1 MVLFPKPPWM
11 QKTLFNEV
19 LKRKK
24 NLREPAVP
32 MNPVEDPAGWF
43 PIELKENKGW
53 IFELSQN
60 ECNEILEAVLSV
72 EQRGLE
78 IKNIRRS
85 DFMLSPV
92 LSSRFQEIRDEC
104 VNGRGLALLRGL
116 PVALMSR
123 GQIATALWGVGTYLG
138 VAVSQNGKGHL
149 LGHVKD
155 LGGNYL
161 TKNTRGY
168 FTNAEMGFHADRCD
182 YVGLLCLQTAKSGGE
197 SCVASSVTLYNE
209 MLRQRPDLVA
219 ELLKEFCWSRTG
231 EIPPGKDPF
240 YKMPVFSFEGGHL
253 SARGVSKQIYE
264 SQGMEGVDDFTEK
277 QLEALTFFKEQ
288 VKKLSFEIDFRQG
301 DLQFL
306 CSHVTLH
313 TRRSF
318 KDWEDPSRKRHLL
331 RLWLHDDKGRPIPKV
346 YREIINGIKLE
357 GVKLTT
363 PLDV

>member
-1 MVLFPKPPWM
+1 
-11 QKTLFNEV
+11 
-19 LKRKK
+19 
-24 NLREPAVP
+24 

-219 ELLKEFCWSRTG
+219 ELLKEFCWSRTC

-346 YREIINGIKLE
+346 YREIINGINLE

>member
-85 DFMLSPV
+85 DFMVSPV
-92 LSSRFQEIRDEC
+92 LASRFQEIRDEC

-182 YVGLLCLQTAKSGGE
+182 FVGLLCLQTAKSGGE

>member
-1 MVLFPKPPWM
+1 
-11 QKTLFNEV
+11 
-19 LKRKK
+19 
-24 NLREPAVP
+24 
-32 MNPVEDPAGWF
+32 MNPVVDPAGWF
-43 PIELKENKGW
+43 PKELEENKEW
-53 IFELSQN
+53 IFVLSQN
-60 ECNEILEAVLSV
+60 ECDEIQEAVAST
-72 EQRGLE
+72 EKRGLE
-78 IKNIRRS
+78 IKQICRL
-85 DFMLSPV
+85 DFLLSQG
-92 LSSRFQEIRDEC
+92 LSNRLEEIREEC
-104 VNGRGLALLRGL
+104 LNGRGLALLRGL
-116 PVALMSR
+116 PVASMSR
-123 GQIATALWGVGTYLG
+123 GQIATALWGLGTYLG

-161 TKNTRGY
+161 TKDTRGY

-209 MLRQRPDLVA
+209 ILRQRPDLVA
-219 ELLKEFCWSRTG
+219 ELLKDFCWSRTG
-231 EIPPGKDPF
+231 EIPPGKGPF

-264 SQGMEGVDDFTEK
+264 SQGMEGVDGFTDK
-277 QLEALTFFKEQ
+277 QMEALKFYREQ
-288 VKKLSFEIDFRQG
+288 VKKLSFEMEFRQG

-313 TRRSF
+313 TRRRF
-318 KDWEDPSRKRHLL
+318 KDWKDPSRKRHLL

-346 YREIINGIKLE
+346 YREIINGIELE

-363 PLDV
+363 PLEV